1 METAGQAGQFGADA
15 EQGILGATFWET
27 DWVSHIRFERMREL
41 GIFSNGKVASIGGK
55 EGTFCF
61 VPAPLG
67 AAYAAWK
74 LGWAKNLPIFSYR
87 ISPEIL
93 RHQLQCDI
101 YYHLWKGELR
111 ISVRDKKIYV
121 PDFFAHWLEIP
132 WALNH
137 FEAPGA
143 MTVRWALHVE
153 EENLREIVVIAHNGR
168 VYLPKGF

>member
-1 METAGQAGQFGADA
+1 METAGKAGQFGAGAD
-15 EQGILGATFWET
+15 EVLGATFWET
-27 DWVSHIRFERMREL
+27 DWVSHIRFERMSEI

-67 AAYAAWK
+67 AAYMLWK
-74 LGWAKNLPIFSYR
+74 LGWAKNSPIFKYK

-93 RHQLQCDI
+93 RAPQCDI
-101 YYHLWKGELR
+101 FYKLWKYEIR
-111 ISVRDKKIYV
+111 ISMRDKKIFV
-121 PDFFAHWLEIP
+121 PDGFAHWIEIP

-143 MTVRWALHVE
+143 MTVRWALHME
-153 EENLREIVVIAHNGR
+153 EEKLREIVVIAHNGR